1 MRSTLDCYRSYEFLV
16 VLLDLLL
23 GNEDISMLQAVQECY
38 DAILKPYHGWMLQ
51 NTFTV
56 WSTCILS
63 GDVQTCMPCVW
74 VGG

>member
-38 DAILKPYHGWMLQ
+38 DAILKPYHGWML
-51 NTFTV
+51 
-56 WSTCILS
+56 
-63 GDVQTCMPCVW
+63 
-74 VGG
+74 